1 MHAKKK
7 IQRRTKTLLFWSPD
21 TTFVDAYQES
31 PGRQACLSKHI
42 WSIVYRNSVCMGPC
56 DLRAAGE
63 KMGCQGLSWDGCL

>member
-7 IQRRTKTLLFWSPD
+7 YREEQRLCSFDHQILH
-21 TTFVDAYQES
+21 FVDAYQES